1 MRLPSRSNCGRADL
15 TSIIDSLAPLAVQ
28 SRGDME
34 MIMEQTSTARTTARG
49 QRLLMSAAIVVAT
62 AAGIVGAIMLVAPT
76 STGTYFAWPLG
87 PPGLAALV
95 GGFYV
100 VSAPVFG
107 YAGTRPVVEVRGL
120 AAAVLAFTVPTLVAT
135 YLHRD
140 IFDFSRLMAMA
151 WVVLF
156 IASPITFALLLWS
169 SRHAQ
174 PPPNDSRLNSA
185 VRTILALLATA
196 FAGLA
201 VWFWVT
207 TSGPVPFEVVPLG
220 ARFLAAWLAFFAVLA
235 GWPAL
240 RPTRAEAR
248 VPLLSLV
255 AYGVGGL
262 LAAAVHP
269 NQLGDGPLGYLAAL
283 IGVVMIAFLALVR
296 GFKPV

>member
-1 MRLPSRSNCGRADL
+1 MEEASTTRA
-15 TSIIDSLAPLAVQ
+15 
-28 SRGDME
+28 
-34 MIMEQTSTARTTARG
+34 TARG
-49 QRLLMSAAIVVAT
+49 HRLLMSAAIVVAT

-76 STGTYFAWPLG
+76 STGIYFAWPLG

-100 VSAPVFG
+100 VSAPVFA
-107 YAGTRPVVEVRGL
+107 YAGTRPAVEVRGL

-135 YLHRD
+135 FLHRD
-140 IFDFSRLMAMA
+140 IFDFGRLMAIA

-174 PPPNDSRLNSA
+174 PSPNDPCLNRAARA
-185 VRTILALLATA
+185 VLAVLAIA
-196 FAGLA
+196 FASLA

-207 TSGPVPFEVVPLG
+207 TIGPVPFDVAPLG

-269 NQLGDGPLGYLAAL
+269 GRLEADPLGYLAAL
-283 IGVVMIAFLALVR
+283 VGVITIAVSRWSAVLDRSDGNAV
-296 GFKPV
+296 

>member
-1 MRLPSRSNCGRADL
+1 
-15 TSIIDSLAPLAVQ
+15 
-28 SRGDME
+28 
-34 MIMEQTSTARTTARG
+34 
-49 QRLLMSAAIVVAT
+49 
-62 AAGIVGAIMLVAPT
+62 MLVAPT

-169 SRHAQ
+169 GRMLNHCRATLASTALYASFSSYWPSR
-174 PPPNDSRLNSA
+174 SSA
-185 VRTILALLATA
+185 
-196 FAGLA
+196 
-201 VWFWVT
+201 
-207 TSGPVPFEVVPLG
+207 
-220 ARFLAAWLAFFAVLA
+220 
-235 GWPAL
+235 
-240 RPTRAEAR
+240 
-248 VPLLSLV
+248 
-255 AYGVGGL
+255 
-262 LAAAVHP
+262 
-269 NQLGDGPLGYLAAL
+269 
-283 IGVVMIAFLALVR
+283 
-296 GFKPV
+296 

>member
-1 MRLPSRSNCGRADL
+1 
-15 TSIIDSLAPLAVQ
+15 
-28 SRGDME
+28 ME
-34 MIMEQTSTARTTARG
+34 EASPTRTAARG
-49 QRLLMSAAIVVAT
+49 HRLLMSAAIVVAT

-76 STGTYFAWPLG
+76 STGTYFAWALG

-120 AAAVLAFTVPTLVAT
+120 AAGVLAFTVPTLVAT
-135 YLHRD
+135 YMHRD
-140 IFDFSRLMAMA
+140 IFDFTRLMAIA

-156 IASPITFALLLWS
+156 IASPITFALLLWF
-169 SRHAQ
+169 SRQAQ
-174 PPPNDSRLNSA
+174 PPPNDPRLNRA
-185 VRTILALLATA
+185 VRIVLAVLAIA
-196 FAGLA
+196 FTGLG

-207 TSGPVPFEVVPLG
+207 SGGPVPFEVAPLG
-220 ARFLAAWLAFFAVLA
+220 ARFLAAWFAFFAVLA

-248 VPLLSLV
+248 VPLLSLI

-269 NQLGDGPLGYLAAL
+269 GQLGAGSFWLSRCPRGRHH
-283 IGVVMIAFLALVR
+283 VR
-296 GFKPV
+296 RSRVAPRLQTVI

>member
-1 MRLPSRSNCGRADL
+1 
-15 TSIIDSLAPLAVQ
+15 
-28 SRGDME
+28 
-34 MIMEQTSTARTTARG
+34 MIVEEASTARTAIRG
-49 QRLLMSAAIVVAT
+49 HRLLMTAAIVVAT

-76 STGTYFAWPLG
+76 STGTHFAWALG

-100 VSAPVFG
+100 VSAPIFA
-107 YAGTRPVVEVRGL
+107 YAGTRPAVEVRGL

-169 SRHAQ
+169 GRHAQ
-174 PPPNDSRLNSA
+174 PPPNDPRLNRA
-185 VRTILALLATA
+185 VRTVLLLLAIA

-201 VWFWVT
+201 VSFWVT
-207 TSGPVPFEVVPLG
+207 TDGPVPFTVAPLG

-240 RPTRAEAR
+240 RPTLSEAR

-262 LAAAVHP
+262 LAAAIHP
-269 NQLGDGPLGYLAAL
+269 GQLEAGSLGYLAAL
-283 IGVVMIAFLALVR
+283 VGVVAIAGLALIR
-296 GFKPV
+296 GSRPV

>member
-1 MRLPSRSNCGRADL
+1 MNGGRIHHGPAGAAARSVR
-15 TSIIDSLAPLAVQ
+15 V
-28 SRGDME
+28 RRR
-34 MIMEQTSTARTTARG
+34 MIVEQGSTARTAIRG
-49 QRLLMSAAIVVAT
+49 HRLLMAAAIVVAT

-100 VSAPVFG
+100 VSAPVFA
-107 YAGTRPVVEVRGL
+107 YAGTRPAVEVRGL
-120 AAAVLAFTVPTLVAT
+120 AAAVLAFTVPTLIAT

-169 SRHAQ
+169 GRHAQ
-174 PPPNDSRLNSA
+174 PPPNDPRLSRA
-185 VRTILALLATA
+185 VRIVLVVLAIA

-201 VWFWVT
+201 IWFWVT
-207 TSGPVPFEVVPLG
+207 TDGPVPFEVAPLG

-240 RPTRAEAR
+240 RPTLSEAR

-269 NQLGDGPLGYLAAL
+269 GQLEAGLLGYLAAL
-283 IGVVMIAFLALVR
+283 VGVVAIAGLALAHAR
-296 GFKPV
+296 AQRPAQ

>member
-1 MRLPSRSNCGRADL
+1 MTESVTAQLRFRRAIRSLSAPSGSEIGEWRIVEEASAAGAA
-15 TSIIDSLAPLAVQ
+15 I
-28 SRGDME
+28 RGH
-34 MIMEQTSTARTTARG
+34 
-49 QRLLMSAAIVVAT
+49 RLLMTAAIVVAA

-76 STGTYFAWPLG
+76 ATGTYFAWALG

-95 GGFYV
+95 GGFYI

-107 YAGTRPVVEVRGL
+107 YAGTRPAVEVRGL

-140 IFDFSRLMAMA
+140 IFDFSRLMAVA

-169 SRHAQ
+169 GRRAQ
-174 PPPNDSRLNSA
+174 PPLNDPRLNQA
-185 VRTILALLATA
+185 VRAVLGVLAIA

-201 VWFWVT
+201 VSFWIT
-207 TSGPVPFEVVPLG
+207 TDGPVPFEMAPLG

-240 RPTRAEAR
+240 RPTLSEGR
-248 VPLLSLV
+248 VALLSLV

-269 NQLGDGPLGYLAAL
+269 GQLGAGTLGYLAAL
-283 IGVVMIAFLALVR
+283 VGVVAIAGLTLVR
-296 GFKPV
+296 GYRPV

>member
-1 MRLPSRSNCGRADL
+1 MILEEASTTRP
-15 TSIIDSLAPLAVQ
+15 AP
-28 SRGDME
+28 RGH
-34 MIMEQTSTARTTARG
+34 
-49 QRLLMSAAIVVAT
+49 RLLMSAAIVVAT
-62 AAGIVGAIMLVAPT
+62 AAGIVGVIMLVAPT
-76 STGTYFAWPLG
+76 STGTYFAWALG

-100 VSAPVFG
+100 VSAPVFA

-140 IFDFSRLMAMA
+140 IFDFSRLMAIA

-169 SRHAQ
+169 SRQAQ
-174 PPPNDSRLNSA
+174 PPPNDPRLNRA
-185 VRTILALLATA
+185 VRTVLAVLAIA

-201 VWFWVT
+201 VWFWVST
-207 TSGPVPFEVVPLG
+207 RGPVPFEVVPLG
-220 ARFLAAWLAFFAVLA
+220 ARFLSAWLAFFAVLA
-235 GWPAL
+235 GWPAF
-240 RPTRAEAR
+240 RPARAEAR
-248 VPLLSLV
+248 VPLLSLI

-269 NQLGDGPLGYLAAL
+269 GQLGAGALGYLAGL
-283 IGVVMIAFLALVR
+283 IGVVAIAILALIR
-296 GFKPV
+296 GFRPV